1 MKGKK
6 ILKAIGKSLISPV
19 GVGLAAVDAE
29 FNNPVTDGTVTG
41 HNKRKRED
49 LIKKLPKD
57 IDSNT
62 DKKTRVLVNA
72 IHAKSGGGV
81 TYLKNLL
88 PLLAKDSSLEIHL
101 LLGEKQ
107 LDVFT
112 SLDNGVS
119 VCLRKIP
126 NNFFLGLLWEQ
137 IMLPFID
144 QNLSIDVTF
153 SPSNYII

>member
-1 MKGKK
+1 M
-6 ILKAIGKSLISPV
+6 
-19 GVGLAAVDAE
+19 D
-29 FNNPVTDGTVTG
+29 
-41 HNKRKRED
+41 
-49 LIKKLPKD
+49 KKLPKD
-57 IDSNT
+57 IDSDT

-81 TYLKNLL
+81 TYLKNVL
-88 PLLAKDSSLEIHL
+88 PLLAKDPSLEIHL

-126 NNFFLGLLWEQ
+126 NNFFLGLLWET
-137 IMLPFID
+137 L
-144 QNLSIDVTF
+144 
-153 SPSNYII
+153 